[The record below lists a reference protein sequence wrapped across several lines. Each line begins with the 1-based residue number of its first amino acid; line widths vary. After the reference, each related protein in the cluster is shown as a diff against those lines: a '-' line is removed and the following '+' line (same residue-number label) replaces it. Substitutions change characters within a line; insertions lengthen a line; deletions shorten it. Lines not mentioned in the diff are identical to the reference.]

1 MAGFVRQEVDRHH
14 SRGRRL
20 NPGAPDNA
28 PETVGGQ
35 GSSGHG
41 VGRRGFCGTPPD
53 ARLTPAPGPA
63 PLRSPLLSAPILPTV
78 WRLAWPGVV
87 LVLFQSAVSI
97 ADTHYVGRIGTAPL
111 AGLALVFPF
120 VMMMQM
126 LSAGAIGGGV
136 SSAIARAI
144 GAGDTPRAEAL
155 LAHALVLGL
164 VLGSVFGL
172 LMLLAGPMLYRLLGG
187 RDAVLDHAIAYSTIL
202 FMGSPAVWVANF
214 SANALRGQGNTLR
227 PSLMLS
233 AAAIVH
239 IPLTALLTPL
249 WGVRGTAWA
258 YVAAFSVGC
267 VMMLVMLARGAG
279 TMRLRLLGMRWQR
292 RHFGDILGVG
302 LLSSLSAVQTVLSA
316 LILTGVVARFG
327 TDALAGYGVGVRL
340 ELLLVPLTFAVG
352 AALVPLTGTHVGAG
366 MYERAKRIA
375 WTGAGMAAAIAAL
388 IGLTV
393 ALFPQLWMDLFTRDA
408 NVHATGAAYLRIV
421 APFYICAG
429 IAVALYFASQG
440 PKRVGWPVL
449 AGTARLI
456 VAAGG
461 GWLAVRLGAGVDVV
475 FMCIAAGLVTW
486 AALTA
491 LAVKLVS
498 WRPAARS

>member
-1 MAGFVRQEVDRHH
+1 LT
-14 SRGRRL
+14 S
-20 NPGAPDNA
+20 
-28 PETVGGQ
+28 
-35 GSSGHG
+35 
-41 VGRRGFCGTPPD
+41 
-53 ARLTPAPGPA
+53 ARGPA
-63 PLRSPLLSAPILPTV
+63 PLHSPLLTAPILPTV

-97 ADTHYVGRIGTAPL
+97 ADTHYVGRLGTAPL

-126 LSAGAIGGGV
+126 LSAGAVGGGV

-144 GAGDTPRAEAL
+144 GAGDVTRAEAL

-164 VLGSVFGL
+164 ALGSLFGW
-172 LMLLAGPMLYRLLGG
+172 LMWLGGPAVYRILGG
-187 RDAVLDHAIAYSTIL
+187 RDAVLDHAISYSTIL
-202 FMGSPAVWVANF
+202 FLGSPAVWVANF
-214 SANALRGQGNTLR
+214 CANALRGQGNTLR

-233 AAAIVH
+233 AAALVH
-239 IPLTALLTPL
+239 IPLTAMLTPL
-249 WGVRGTAWA
+249 WGLRGTAWA

-267 VMMLVMLARGAG
+267 AILLVMLARGAG
-279 TMRLRLLGMRWQR
+279 TLRLRLAGMRWEA

-302 LLSSLSAVQTVLSA
+302 LLSSLSAIQTVLAA

-340 ELLLVPLTFAVG
+340 ELLLVPLTFAFG
-352 AALVPLTGTHVGAG
+352 AALVPLTGTNVGAG
-366 MYERAKRIA
+366 QYERAKHIA
-375 WTGAGMAAAIAAL
+375 WAGAGMAAVIAAS

-393 ALFPQLWMDLFTRDA
+393 ALFPHLWLDLFTQDA
-408 NVHATGAAYLRIV
+408 QVRATGAAYLRIV
-421 APFYICAG
+421 GPFYICAG

-461 GWLAVRLGAGVDVV
+461 GWLAVHLGAGVETV
-475 FMCIAAGLVTW
+475 FALIATGLVTW

-491 LAVKLVS
+491 LSVKLVS
-498 WRPAARS
+498 WRPATRS

>member
-1 MAGFVRQEVDRHH
+1 MTGG
-14 SRGRRL
+14 RG
-20 NPGAPDNA
+20 A
-28 PETVGGQ
+28 
-35 GSSGHG
+35 
-41 VGRRGFCGTPPD
+41 
-53 ARLTPAPGPA
+53 
-63 PLRSPLLSAPILPTV
+63 SPLLSAPILPTV

-87 LVLFQSAVSI
+87 LVLFQSVVSI
-97 ADTHYVGRIGTAPL
+97 ADTHYVGRLGTAPL

-144 GAGDTPRAEAL
+144 GAGDLPRAEAL

-164 VLGSVFGL
+164 ALGSLFGL
-172 LMLLAGPMLYRLLGG
+172 FMWLAGPMLYRLLGG
-187 RDAVLDHAIAYSTIL
+187 RDAVLDHAIAYSAIL
-202 FMGSPAVWVANF
+202 FVGSPAVWVANF
-214 SANALRGQGNTLR
+214 CANALRGQGNTLR

-233 AAAIVH
+233 AAAMVH

-258 YVAAFSVGC
+258 YVVAFSTGC
-267 VMMLVMLARGAG
+267 VILLVMLARGTG
-279 TMRLRLLGMRWQR
+279 MLRLRLFGMQWER

-302 LLSSLSAVQTVLSA
+302 LLSSLSAIQTVLAA

-340 ELLLVPLTFAVG
+340 ELLLVPLTFAIG
-352 AALVPLTGTHVGAG
+352 AALVPLTGTNVGAG
-366 MYERAKRIA
+366 QYERAKHIA
-375 WTGAGMAAAIAAL
+375 WAGASMAAAIAAL
-388 IGLTV
+388 IGFTV
-393 ALFPQLWMDLFTRDA
+393 ALFPRLWLDLFTQDV
-408 NVHATGAAYLRIV
+408 NVRATGAAYLRIV
-421 APFYICAG
+421 GPFYVCAG

-440 PKRVGWPVL
+440 PRRVGWPVL

-461 GWLAVRLGAGVDVV
+461 GWLAVQLGAGVETV
-475 FMCIAAGLVTW
+475 FALIAAGLVTW

-491 LAVKLVS
+491 LAVRLVS
-498 WRPAARS
+498 WRPLTQA